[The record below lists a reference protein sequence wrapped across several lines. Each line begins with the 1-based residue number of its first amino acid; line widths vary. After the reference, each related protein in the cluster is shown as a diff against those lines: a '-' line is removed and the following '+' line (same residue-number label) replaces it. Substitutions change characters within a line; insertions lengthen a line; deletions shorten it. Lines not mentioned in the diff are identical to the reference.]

1 MKISDIA
8 QLIDGE
14 ILTHTPKDDID
25 IHGAFAGDLMSD
37 VLASIQPES
46 LLVTG
51 LNNPQVIRT
60 ALIADVR
67 LVILARGKI
76 PSPET
81 IDLANADE
89 LPIISS
95 PLGVFEISGRLMAN
109 NIISYEE
116 DFKLHKCD

>member
-1 MKISDIA
+1 MKISEIA
-8 QLIDGE
+8 NLVEGE
-14 ILTHTPKDDID
+14 ILTKASKDDVD
-25 IHGAFAGDLMSD
+25 IQGGFAGDLMSD

-67 LVILARGKI
+67 LVIIARGKV
-76 PSPET
+76 PSPEML
-81 IDLANADE
+81 DLANADKM
-89 LPIISS
+89 PIISS

-109 NIISYEE
+109 DIISFEE